1 MDGFLTDVLF
11 NTTRARARG
20 RRSPVC
26 RHSLRVET
34 FLFSLT
40 P

>member
-1 MDGFLTDVLF
+1 MDGFLTDLLF
-11 NTTRARARG
+11 ITTRARAG
-20 RRSPVC
+20 GA
-26 RHSLRVET
+26 LLFADTAVET